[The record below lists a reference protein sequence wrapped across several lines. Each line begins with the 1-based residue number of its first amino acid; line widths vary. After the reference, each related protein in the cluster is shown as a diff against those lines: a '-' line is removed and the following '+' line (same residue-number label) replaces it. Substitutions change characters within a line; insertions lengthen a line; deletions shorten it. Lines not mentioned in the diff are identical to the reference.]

1 MKMTSTSWIVRNISM
16 KRPWAVEVP
25 APRDTETRSGPGK
38 SAVRF
43 VSVFLGIGDGELR
56 NVV

>member
-1 MKMTSTSWIVRNISM
+1 M